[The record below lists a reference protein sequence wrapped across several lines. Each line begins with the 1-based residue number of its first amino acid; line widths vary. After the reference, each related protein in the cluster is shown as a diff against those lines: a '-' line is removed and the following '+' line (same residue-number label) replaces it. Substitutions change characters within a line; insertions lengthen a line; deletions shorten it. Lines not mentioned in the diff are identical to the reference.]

1 LDVSSLP
8 KGLHMTDYCNG
19 VKDFINYA
27 LSNIKNINGG
37 GIRCLYKRY
46 KNKKNF
52 NPNVITMHLLQKSSW
67 KKFYISL
74 YVEKYIFLMRP

>member
-1 LDVSSLP
+1 MFLDVSSLP

-27 LSNIKNINGG
+27 LSNIKNINGD

-52 NPNVITMHLLQKSSW
+52 NPNVITMHLLQKEFME
-67 KKFYISL
+67 KIL
-74 YVEKYIFLMRP
+74 Y

>member
-37 GIRCLYKRY
+37 GIRCLYKWY
-46 KNKKNF
+46 KNKKKF
-52 NPNVITMHLLQKSSW
+52 NPNVITMHLLQKEFME
-67 KKFYISL
+67 KIL
-74 YVEKYIFLMRP
+74 Y